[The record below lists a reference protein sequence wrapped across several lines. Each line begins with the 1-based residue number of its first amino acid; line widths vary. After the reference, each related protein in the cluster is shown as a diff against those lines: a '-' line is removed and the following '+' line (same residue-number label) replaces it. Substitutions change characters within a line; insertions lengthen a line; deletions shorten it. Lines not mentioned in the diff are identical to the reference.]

1 MYCCLYMQKT
11 AYDIRISDWSSDVC
25 SSDLLSVAPRRQ
37 AILGI
42 GLYPLEILAHDE
54 VDDARHG
61 VGPIDGRSAAGHHFD
76 PLDQRG
82 REHVEVA
89 HAVRRI
95 RNEALA
101 VDKHQRAL
109 LAGAAKVDRGR
120 ALIAVVGS
128 AAQGCTRLR
137 TDRQANQNPG

>member
-54 VDDARHG
+54 VDDARNG

-82 REHVEVA
+82 RDHVEVDD
-89 HAVRRI
+89 AVRII

-101 VDKHQRAL
+101 VDQHQRAL
-109 LAGAAKVDRGR
+109 LAEVAKRSEERRVGKECVGTCSSRGSR
-120 ALIAVVGS
+120 YH
-128 AAQGCTRLR
+128 
-137 TDRQANQNPG
+137 